1 MPARDPAEADTLYLL
16 RPFLKSLTA
25 NLPHHYKPYSRQTAR
40 GARNKYKGYTSL
52 KQYMP
57 MKSIKHVM
65 KRGSRADSY

>member
-1 MPARDPAEADTLYLL
+1 MPACDPAEADTLYLL
-16 RPFLKSLTA
+16 RPFLTSLTA
-25 NLPHHYKPYSRQTAR
+25 NLSQNYKPYIKQTAR
-40 GARNKYKGYTSL
+40 EARKKYKGYTSL